1 MIVKKTILVLGS
13 GGLLGSYFSNQ
24 QFELGWDVIFHSRSL
39 DKLANADLEK
49 MNETSKM
56 LDLIKPDIIL
66 NLAGITSVDN
76 CESFP
81 NTAYL
86 GNVKTLEN
94 VVSWIEYNKN
104 QTQLIHISTD
114 QVYDGLGPHDE
125 SMVSLKNYYAFSKYA
140 GELVAKRVNSTILRT
155 NFFGK
160 STCSKRS
167 SLTDWLYVNLK
178 EGNDIQVFEDV
189 KFSPLSMSTLFEV
202 INKIIEHDLRGVFNL
217 GSRDGMSK
225 ADFAFKFA
233 SSINLSSKN
242 MYRCAT
248 TEVDFLKTYRPNDM
262 RLNSERIES
271 HLNISLPALD
281 DEIKKVA
288 KEYTK

>member
-125 SMVSLKNYYAFSKYA
+125 SMVSLKNYYRNPQGY
-140 GELVAKRVNSTILRT
+140 
-155 NFFGK
+155 
-160 STCSKRS
+160 
-167 SLTDWLYVNLK
+167 
-178 EGNDIQVFEDV
+178 
-189 KFSPLSMSTLFEV
+189 
-202 INKIIEHDLRGVFNL
+202 
-217 GSRDGMSK
+217 
-225 ADFAFKFA
+225 
-233 SSINLSSKN
+233 
-242 MYRCAT
+242 
-248 TEVDFLKTYRPNDM
+248 
-262 RLNSERIES
+262 
-271 HLNISLPALD
+271 
-281 DEIKKVA
+281 
-288 KEYTK
+288 